1 MGLWDTAPSF
11 NNPPNFNDLASVQK
25 YLKENI
31 NKIARS
37 LQEIDFV
44 INGNMDSRNTR
55 EIGGYNVD
63 LTELKS
69 KNGTVGISSYND
81 PDPDVDDVRFW
92 AGDVDKNAAPWKV
105 TEEGK
110 MYATGAEISTS
121 DGYPKV
127 VIDPNGNL
135 IGAYLDADRYVTITP
150 SYLGSPSIYFQSLLN
165 SFIFSCN
172 DTMSSIDS
180 NKNVFITSTG
190 DITLDQG
197 TGKNINLRDFNSLFF
212 TSPGTSLGD
221 ILGDIYDNLADL
233 SDRITA
239 LGG

>member
-11 NNPPNFNDLASVQK
+11 NNPPSFNDLESVQK
-25 YLKENI
+25 YLKDNI

-92 AGDVDKNAAPWKV
+92 AGNADKNAAPWKV
-105 TEEGK
+105 TEAGK
-110 MYATGAEISTS
+110 MYATGAFISSSSGYPRIEMDPVNNIFIVRYDADNYATLSAAFGGAPAITFVSPFNTTVITS
-121 DGYPKV
+121 DSTEAS
-127 VIDPNGNL
+127 I
-135 IGAYLDADRYVTITP
+135 VTDGD
-150 SYLGSPSIYFQSLLN
+150 LSIR
-165 SFIFSCN
+165 
-172 DTMSSIDS
+172 S
-180 NKNVFITSTG
+180 NAG
-190 DITLDQG
+190 DIKNYVSP
-197 TGKNINLRDFNSLFF
+197 GKSFVYDDFYTIYSNFD
-212 TSPGTSLGD
+212 GTSLGA
-221 ILGDIYDNLADL
+221 ILQSL